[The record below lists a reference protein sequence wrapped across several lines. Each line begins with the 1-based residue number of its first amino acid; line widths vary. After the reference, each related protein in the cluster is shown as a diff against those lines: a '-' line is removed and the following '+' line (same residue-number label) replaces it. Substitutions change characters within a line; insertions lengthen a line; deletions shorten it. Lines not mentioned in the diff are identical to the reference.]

1 MCHNAIRIGTAD
13 VGSCMKYVV
22 RTLERKIAKASN
34 GFPVIAVTG
43 ARQTGKSTMLRH
55 LFKDYAYISFDDP
68 ILRRSAM
75 DDPALFMEGVTDY
88 TILDEIQYVP
98 EILPYIKMRVDT
110 DYHGGNALFV
120 LTGSQHF
127 VLMKD
132 LTETLA
138 GRIALFEL
146 LPFSFQ
152 ELNKG
157 RMDMP
162 SLFEHIF
169 RGFYPLVAVHNADSR
184 VFYSS
189 YVQTY
194 LERDIRQVT
203 TVKDLTLFQHFLE
216 VLATRAGSVL
226 NVSEV
231 SRICGISHT
240 TGRNWLSMLESSGV
254 IYLLRPYFRNISK
267 RVVKS
272 PKLYFTDT
280 GLLAYLLKYQD
291 STTLRS
297 GPFAGHIF
305 ENFVVMEVYK
315 EKSAGETIFDLYYFR
330 DSHKNE
336 IDLIVEKAEVLKMF
350 EIKMRKNIGNRDTKV
365 MDNLDFPDK
374 TCERFLVSFYEHR
387 IPVSRRSHNIPWWDV
402 VKAIG

>member
-1 MCHNAIRIGTAD
+1 
-13 VGSCMKYVV
+13 MKYVV
-22 RTLERKIAKASN
+22 RTLESKIARVSK

-68 ILRRSAM
+68 VLRRGAM

-98 EILPYIKMRVDT
+98 AILPYVKMRVDT
-110 DYHGGNALFV
+110 DYNGGKALFV

-146 LPFSFQ
+146 LPFSFK

-157 RMDMP
+157 KMDMP

-169 RGFYPLVAVHNADSR
+169 RGFYPLVAVHGADSR

-203 TVKDLTLFQHFLE
+203 TVKDLALFQHFLE
-216 VLATRAGSVL
+216 VLAARAGSIL

-254 IYLLRPYFRNISK
+254 VYLLRPYFRNISK

-291 STTLRS
+291 SATLRS

-315 EKSAGETIFDLYYFR
+315 ERAAGESIFDLYYFR

-336 IDLIVEKAEVLKMF
+336 VDLIVEKAEVLKMF

-365 MDNLDFPDK
+365 MDKLDFPDK
-374 TCERFLVSFYEHR
+374 TCERFMVSFYENR
-387 IPVSRRSHNIPWWDV
+387 IPVSRLSHNIPWWDV